1 MFINIQNQDVCK
13 PCVFNCYIR
22 FLRVLESVIYLQ
34 ALQSLWIPPLKFDP
48 FFTLLLKRKWE
59 VATCMKLSL
68 RWKSTPVETKS
79 LIKKKKGQWGA
90 MSTLV
95 ENVNS
100 LWPAP
105 RFGVN
110 SEPPPYQGPKVT
122 FLQTCSGVPTLPRI
136 CSRLEQN
143 QHFLPHS
150 FRQKRERKKKSLGK
164 AIRKV
169 N

>member
-1 MFINIQNQDVCK
+1 MCIQLLHQVSTSSGVRDLPAGSSKLVDSSLEIWSIL
-13 PCVFNCYIR
+13 YIIAEKKVGSCHLHET
-22 FLRVLESVIYLQ
+22 FLKME
-34 ALQSLWIPPLKFDP
+34 KH
-48 FFTLLLKRKWE
+48 
-59 VATCMKLSL
+59 
-68 RWKSTPVETKS
+68 PVETKS

-150 FRQKRERKKKSLGK
+150 FRQKRERKKKITWKGDKKSELKCYGQLLK
-164 AIRKV
+164 
-169 N
+169 